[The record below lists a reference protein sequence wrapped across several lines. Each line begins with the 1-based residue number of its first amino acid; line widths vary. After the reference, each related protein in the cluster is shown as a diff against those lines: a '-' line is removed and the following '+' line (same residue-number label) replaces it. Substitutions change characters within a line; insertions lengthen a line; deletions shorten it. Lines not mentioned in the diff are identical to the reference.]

1 MGVRIAKQLGWGKQI
16 NSTPQLYLKIM
27 NKILVTGSMGQIGSE
42 LILKLRKK
50 YGQENV
56 VASDIR
62 DSTNSS
68 LAPFEKL
75 DVLDYNNLENIVTK
89 YDITKIYHLAAI
101 LSANGEN
108 NPQLCWNI
116 NMNGL
121 VNILEVARIHKLK
134 QIITPS
140 SIAAFGPE
148 TPKDNVPQETI
159 LLPKTIYGVTKVAGE
174 LLCDYYVK
182 KFAMDI
188 RGVRYPGL
196 ISSKTLPGGGTTDYA
211 VDIFYKAVEGKKYTC
226 FLKEDT
232 ILPMMYMD
240 DAIRGTIELA
250 DANLEDLN
258 YYSNYNFAAASFSCS
273 ELAEE
278 IKKYYPDFE
287 IEYDP
292 DFRQQIA
299 DSWPKSIDDSVAKKD
314 WKWKAEF
321 DLAKITKTMIEDL
334 R

>member
-1 MGVRIAKQLGWGKQI
+1 MD
-16 NSTPQLYLKIM
+16 
-27 NKILVTGSMGQIGSE
+27 KILVTGSLGQIGSE
-42 LILKLRKK
+42 LVLKLREKHGK
-50 YGQENV
+50 DNV
-56 VASDIR
+56 IASDVR
-62 DSTNSS
+62 DLKDQSF
-68 LAPFEKL
+68 APFEKL
-75 DVLDYNNLENIVTK
+75 DVLDYNNIENIVKK
-89 YDITKIYHLAAI
+89 YQITKIYHLAAI

-108 NPQLCWNI
+108 NPQLCWKI
-116 NMNGL
+116 NMDGL
-121 VNILEVARIHKLK
+121 VNILEIARIHKLK

-182 KFAMDI
+182 KFGMDI
-188 RGVRYPGL
+188 RGIRYPGL

-211 VDIFYKAVEGKKYTC
+211 VDIFYKAVAGEKYNC

-250 DANLEDLN
+250 EADFKDLS
-258 YYSNYNFAAASFSCS
+258 YYSNYNFAAVSFSCQ
-273 ELAEE
+273 EVAKE
-278 IKKYYPDFE
+278 IKKHYPDFE
-287 IEYDP
+287 IEYKP

-299 DSWPKSIDDSVAKKD
+299 DSWPRSIDDAIAKKD
-314 WKWKAEF
+314 WGWKAEF
-321 DLAKITKTMIEDL
+321 DLAKITKTMINDL
-334 R
+334 S

>member
-1 MGVRIAKQLGWGKQI
+1 MD
-16 NSTPQLYLKIM
+16 
-27 NKILVTGSMGQIGSE
+27 KILVTGSLGQIGSE
-42 LILKLRKK
+42 LVLKLREK
-50 YGQENV
+50 YGTENII
-56 VASDIR
+56 ASDVR
-62 DSTNSS
+62 DLQDQSFQ
-68 LAPFEKL
+68 PFEKL
-75 DVLDYNNLENIVTK
+75 DVLDYNNIENIIKK
-89 YDITKIYHLAAI
+89 YQITKIYHLAAI

-121 VNILEVARIHKLK
+121 VNILEIARIYKIK

-148 TPKDNVPQETI
+148 TPKYDVPQETI

-182 KFAMDI
+182 KFGMDI
-188 RGVRYPGL
+188 RGIRYPGL

-226 FLKEDT
+226 FLNENT

-250 DANLEDLN
+250 EANFEDLT
-258 YYSNYNFAAASFSCS
+258 YYSNYNFAAVSFSCK
-273 ELAEE
+273 EVAEE
-278 IKKYYPDFE
+278 IKKHYPNFD
-287 IEYDP
+287 IEYKP

-299 DSWPKSIDDSVAKKD
+299 DSWPRSIDDKIAQKD
-314 WKWKAEF
+314 WGWKAEF
-321 DLAKITKTMIEDL
+321 DLAKIAETMIKDL
-334 R
+334 KERFESQKIEKKAKA

>member
-1 MGVRIAKQLGWGKQI
+1 MD
-16 NSTPQLYLKIM
+16 
-27 NKILVTGSMGQIGSE
+27 KILVTGSLGQIGSE
-42 LILKLRKK
+42 LVLKLREKH
-50 YGQENV
+50 GQENV
-56 VASDIR
+56 IASDVR
-62 DSTNSS
+62 DLEDLSFI
-68 LAPFEKL
+68 PFEKL
-75 DVLDYNNLENIVTK
+75 DVLNYNNIENIVTK
-89 YDITKIYHLAAI
+89 YKITKIYHLAAI

-121 VNILEVARIHKLK
+121 VNILEIARIHKLK

-182 KFAMDI
+182 KFNMDI
-188 RGVRYPGL
+188 RGIRYPGL

-211 VDIFYKAVEGKKYTC
+211 VDIFYKAVASKKYSC

-250 DANLEDLN
+250 EANFEDLT
-258 YYSNYNFAAASFSCS
+258 YYSNYNFAAVSFSC
-273 ELAEE
+273 EEIATE
-278 IKKYYPDFE
+278 IKKHYPDFE
-287 IEYDP
+287 IEYKP
-292 DFRQQIA
+292 DFRQKIA
-299 DSWPKSIDDSVAKKD
+299 DSWP
-314 WKWKAEF
+314 
-321 DLAKITKTMIEDL
+321 

>member
-1 MGVRIAKQLGWGKQI
+1 MD
-16 NSTPQLYLKIM
+16 
-27 NKILVTGSMGQIGSE
+27 KILVTGSLGQIGSE
-42 LILKLRKK
+42 LVLKLREK
-50 YGQENV
+50 YGRENII
-56 VASDIR
+56 ASDVKNLE
-62 DSTNSS
+62 DQSFM
-68 LAPFEKL
+68 PFEKL
-75 DVLDYNNLENIVTK
+75 DVLDYQNIENIVKK
-89 YDITKIYHLAAI
+89 YQITKIYHLAAI

-121 VNILEVARIHKLK
+121 VNILEIARIHNLK

-159 LLPKTIYGVTKVAGE
+159 LLPKTIYGITKVAGE

-182 KFAMDI
+182 KFNMDI
-188 RGVRYPGL
+188 RGIRYPGL

-240 DAIRGTIELA
+240 DAIKGTIDLA
-250 DANLEDLN
+250 EANFEDLN
-258 YYSNYNFAAASFSCS
+258 YFSNYNFAAVSFSCKDI
-273 ELAEE
+273 ANE
-278 IKKYYPDFE
+278 IKKHYPNFE
-287 IEYDP
+287 IEYKP
-292 DFRQQIA
+292 DFRQKIA
-299 DSWPKSIDDSVAKKD
+299 DSWPRSIDDSVAKED
-314 WKWKAEF
+314 WGWQAEF
-321 DLAKITKTMIEDL
+321 DLEKITETMIKDL
-334 R
+334 KKRLSVNDSRSLQNG

>member
-1 MGVRIAKQLGWGKQI
+1 MD
-16 NSTPQLYLKIM
+16 
-27 NKILVTGSMGQIGSE
+27 KILVTGSLGQIGSE
-42 LILKLRKK
+42 LVLKLREKH
-50 YGQENV
+50 GQENV
-56 VASDIR
+56 IASDVR
-62 DSTNSS
+62 DLEDLSFI
-68 LAPFEKL
+68 PFEKL
-75 DVLDYNNLENIVTK
+75 DVLNYNNIENIVTK
-89 YDITKIYHLAAI
+89 YKITKIYHLATI

-121 VNILEVARIHKLK
+121 VNILEIARIHKLK

-182 KFAMDI
+182 KFNMDI
-188 RGVRYPGL
+188 RGIRYPGL

-211 VDIFYKAVEGKKYTC
+211 VDIFYKAVASKKYSC

-250 DANLEDLN
+250 EANFEDLT
-258 YYSNYNFAAASFSCS
+258 YYSNYNFLLLVFHV
-273 ELAEE
+273 
-278 IKKYYPDFE
+278 KKLLLKLKN
-287 IEYDP
+287 IT
-292 DFRQQIA
+292 QILKLNISQIL
-299 DSWPKSIDDSVAKKD
+299 DKKLLILGLD
-314 WKWKAEF
+314 Q
-321 DLAKITKTMIEDL
+321 LMIL
-334 R
+334 SLKRIGAGKLNLI

>member
-1 MGVRIAKQLGWGKQI
+1 
-16 NSTPQLYLKIM
+16 M

-56 VASDIR
+56 IASDIR
-62 DSTNSS
+62 DSTNPS

-121 VNILEVARIHKLK
+121 VNVLEVARIHKLK

-232 ILPMMYMD
+232 TLPMMYMD

-250 DANLEDLN
+250 DANLEDLD
-258 YYSNYNFAAASFSCS
+258 YYSNYNFAATSFSCS
-273 ELAEE
+273 ELAAE

-292 DFRQQIA
+292 DFRQEIA
-299 DSWPKSIDDSVAKKD
+299 DSWPRSIDDSVAKRD

-321 DLAKITKTMIEDL
+321 DLEKITKTMIEDL

>member
-1 MGVRIAKQLGWGKQI
+1 
-16 NSTPQLYLKIM
+16 M

-56 VASDIR
+56 IASDIR
-62 DSTNSS
+62 DSTNPS

-121 VNILEVARIHKLK
+121 VNVLEVARIHKLK

-232 ILPMMYMD
+232 TLPMMYMD

-250 DANLEDLN
+250 DANLEDLD
-258 YYSNYNFAAASFSCS
+258 YYSNYNFAATSFSCS
-273 ELAEE
+273 ELAAE

-299 DSWPKSIDDSVAKKD
+299 DSWPRSIDDSVAKRD

-321 DLAKITKTMIEDL
+321 DLEKITKTMIEDL

>member
-1 MGVRIAKQLGWGKQI
+1 MD
-16 NSTPQLYLKIM
+16 
-27 NKILVTGSMGQIGSE
+27 KILVTGSLGQIGSE
-42 LILKLRKK
+42 LVLKLREKH
-50 YGQENV
+50 GQENV
-56 VASDIR
+56 IASDVR
-62 DSTNSS
+62 DLEDLSFI
-68 LAPFEKL
+68 PFEKL
-75 DVLDYNNLENIVTK
+75 DVLNYNNIENIVTK
-89 YDITKIYHLAAI
+89 YKITKIYHLAAI

-121 VNILEVARIHKLK
+121 VNILEIARIHKLK

-140 SIAAFGPE
+140 SIAAFGQE

-182 KFAMDI
+182 KFNMDI
-188 RGVRYPGL
+188 RGIRYPGL

-211 VDIFYKAVEGKKYTC
+211 VDIFYKAVASKKYSC

-250 DANLEDLN
+250 EANFEDLT
-258 YYSNYNFAAASFSCS
+258 YYSNYNFAAVSFSC
-273 ELAEE
+273 EEIATE
-278 IKKYYPDFE
+278 IKKHYPDFE
-287 IEYDP
+287 IEYKP
-292 DFRQQIA
+292 DFRQKIA
-299 DSWPKSIDDSVAKKD
+299 DSWPRSIDDSVAKKD
-314 WKWKAEF
+314 WGWKAEF
-321 DLAKITKTMIEDL
+321 DLKKITQTMINDL
-334 R
+334 NG

>member
-1 MGVRIAKQLGWGKQI
+1 MD
-16 NSTPQLYLKIM
+16 
-27 NKILVTGSMGQIGSE
+27 KILVTGSLGQIGSE
-42 LILKLRKK
+42 LVLKLREKH
-50 YGQENV
+50 GQENV
-56 VASDIR
+56 IASDVR
-62 DSTNSS
+62 DLEDLSFI
-68 LAPFEKL
+68 PFEKL
-75 DVLDYNNLENIVTK
+75 DVLNYNNIENIVTK
-89 YDITKIYHLAAI
+89 YKITKIYHLAAI

-121 VNILEVARIHKLK
+121 VNILEIARIHKLK

-182 KFAMDI
+182 KFNMDI
-188 RGVRYPGL
+188 RGIRYPGL

-211 VDIFYKAVEGKKYTC
+211 VDIFYKAVASKKYSC

-250 DANLEDLN
+250 EANFEDLT
-258 YYSNYNFAAASFSCS
+258 YYSNYNFAAVSFSC
-273 ELAEE
+273 EEIATE
-278 IKKYYPDFE
+278 IKKHYPDFE
-287 IEYDP
+287 IEYKP
-292 DFRQQIA
+292 DFRQKIA
-299 DSWPKSIDDSVAKKD
+299 DSWPRSIDDSVAKKD
-314 WKWKAEF
+314 WGWKAEF
-321 DLAKITKTMIEDL
+321 DLKKITQTMINDL
-334 R
+334 NG

>member
-1 MGVRIAKQLGWGKQI
+1 MD
-16 NSTPQLYLKIM
+16 
-27 NKILVTGSMGQIGSE
+27 KILVTGSLGQIGSE
-42 LILKLRKK
+42 LVLKLREKH
-50 YGQENV
+50 GQENV
-56 VASDIR
+56 IASDVR
-62 DSTNSS
+62 DLEDLSFI
-68 LAPFEKL
+68 PFEKF
-75 DVLDYNNLENIVTK
+75 DVLNYNNIENIVTK
-89 YDITKIYHLAAI
+89 YKITKIYHLAAI

-116 NMNGL
+116 NMNCL
-121 VNILEVARIHKLK
+121 VNILEIARIHKLK

-182 KFAMDI
+182 KFNMDI
-188 RGVRYPGL
+188 RGIRYPGL

-211 VDIFYKAVEGKKYTC
+211 VDIFYKAVASKKYSC

-250 DANLEDLN
+250 EANFEDLT
-258 YYSNYNFAAASFSCS
+258 YYSNYNFAAVSFSC
-273 ELAEE
+273 EEIATE
-278 IKKYYPDFE
+278 IKKHYPDFE
-287 IEYDP
+287 IEYKP
-292 DFRQQIA
+292 DFRQKIA
-299 DSWPKSIDDSVAKKD
+299 DSWPRSIDDSVAKKD
-314 WKWKAEF
+314 WGWKAEF
-321 DLAKITKTMIEDL
+321 DLKKITQTMINDL
-334 R
+334 NG